1 MYGEFFEGEVV
12 FVTQGFF
19 RATYCLLDDPT
30 TLIAVKNGTHVRKIF
45 DQFGRFPP
53 SFEIIAP
60 MASVRVKRGQIPSN
74 YIKYLDHSYY
84 INLRQQYL
92 GH

>member
-1 MYGEFFEGEVV
+1 MFILKKLFWRIHFHGRNIIFSKYF
-12 FVTQGFF
+12 
-19 RATYCLLDDPT
+19 YP
-30 TLIAVKNGTHVRKIF
+30 IIRKIF
-45 DQFGRFPP
+45 DQSGRFPP

-60 MASVRVKRGQIPSN
+60 MAAVRVKRGQIPSY